1 LRYGGTEEKQGR
13 IATCIFILNPTIFQ
27 IVDIAVIEDDYGYRF
42 LNQKFVLKT
51 IKELMEFYWVGFK
64 LIRSTQI
71 LVIFSAENMEWI
83 TVGLNSVWTTL
94 SSDQFGCLAIPTSH
108 SQMKLWV
115 KWPSGLCSVES

>member
-1 LRYGGTEEKQGR
+1 MRYGGTEEKQGR

-71 LVIFSAENMEWI
+71 LVI
-83 TVGLNSVWTTL
+83 SVPKIW
-94 SSDQFGCLAIPTSH
+94 
-108 SQMKLWV
+108 
-115 KWPSGLCSVES
+115 SGLPWD

>member
-1 LRYGGTEEKQGR
+1 MRYGGTEEKQGR
-13 IATCIFILNPTIFQ
+13 IPTSIFIPKPNFQ

-71 LVIFSAENMEWI
+71 LVI
-83 TVGLNSVWTTL
+83 SVPKIW
-94 SSDQFGCLAIPTSH
+94 
-108 SQMKLWV
+108 
-115 KWPSGLCSVES
+115 SGLPWD